1 MMLRCCRSAVD
12 VLLAQAEPYHIAQLQ
27 EAQAEAPTLL
37 SSVSRTGS
45 SPRLILIRQRGRA
58 AVEKTW

>member
-1 MMLRCCRSAVD
+1 MLRCRSYAVD
-12 VLLAQAEPYHIAQLQ
+12 VLLAQAEPFHIAQVQ

-37 SSVSRTGS
+37 VVRQ
-45 SPRLILIRQRGRA
+45 PHRPFRNRLILIRQRGRA